1 MMYIKLMIWGMLL
14 CISNICLAAS
24 VEDYSR
30 HSDYYN
36 VKISPDGKHLAV
48 LMNDEG
54 RKRLAFL
61 RTDNF
66 EVTFALNSSGR
77 DQPAEYY
84 WVNNERVIVQV
95 VQSRGRLEL
104 PINLGEIFA
113 VNYDGSKRKMIF
125 GIRSQPGIVLSG
137 YGGFLLDKL
146 EGDNK
151 HVLIT
156 KRLLSRNG
164 DVLPEV
170 TRLNVYTGKERKVK
184 RAPISYSQFLVD
196 NDSVPRFVVGVD
208 KNHDTKMYYSEGK
221 GEDWQVF
228 NTKFDGEFTPLT
240 FSSDNKSVYALK
252 TEENKPKGLYRY
264 DLDTQKET
272 FLYRSDIADPTYAIS
287 SDLNE
292 VYGLRVDED
301 YSSYIFIKPDTQEA
315 KLHKALIQAF
325 NGDSVEITSKTKDG
339 KQMVVRVSSDRNP
352 GSFYIFDTDTMS
364 ARYLL
369 SSKQWIKK
377 EQQAET
383 EPFRIKSSDGLV
395 LNGYLTLPIGK
406 KQNLPTVVLPHGGPH
421 LRDYWRFDPQAQMLA
436 NAGYAVIKVNFRGS
450 DGYGKHFMEAG
461 YGEWGTGIQDDI
473 TQALNYAI
481 QTGVT
486 DKNRVCIFGASFGGY
501 SALQSAIREPDMYQC
516 AIGYVGVYDLPMMFD
531 EGDIKT
537 LNWGGS
543 YLNKTLG
550 TNPAE
555 LIAQSPSRNVDKLN
569 APVLIIHGEDDQRA
583 HFEHALAL
591 KEALDEK
598 GHPYE
603 WLVKDKEGHGFYNEE
618 NILEA
623 NKAILAFLEKHI
635 GDSAK

>member
-1 MMYIKLMIWGMLL
+1 MKYIIMMVWGVLL
-14 CISNICLAAS
+14 CISNVTFAAS

-30 HSDYYN
+30 HSDYHS

-54 RKRLAFL
+54 KKKLAFL

-66 EVTFALNSSGR
+66 ELTFALNSSGR
-77 DQPAEYY
+77 DQPADYY

-95 VQSRGRLEL
+95 VQSRGRLEQ

-125 GIRSQPGIVLSG
+125 GIRAQSGIAYSG

-146 EGDNK
+146 EDDKK

-156 KRLLSRNG
+156 KRLLSRDGN
-164 DVLPEV
+164 VLPEV
-170 TRLNVYTGKERKVK
+170 TKLNVYTGKERRVK

-196 NDSVPRFVVGVD
+196 NDSVPRFVVGTD
-208 KNHDTKMYYSEGK
+208 KNFDTKIYYSEGK
-221 GEDWQVF
+221 GEDWQPF
-228 NTKFDGEFTPLT
+228 ESKFEGEFTPLA

-252 TEENKPKGLYRY
+252 TEENKPQGLYRY
-264 DLDTQKET
+264 DLETEKET
-272 FLYRSDIADPTYAIS
+272 FLYRSEIADPTYAIS

-292 VYGLRVDED
+292 VYGLRLDED

-352 GSFYIFDTDTMS
+352 GSFYIFNTDTMK
-364 ARYLL
+364 ARFLL
-369 SSKQWIKK
+369 SSQQWIKK
-377 EQQAET
+377 EQQAST
-383 EPFRIKSSDGLV
+383 EPFRIKTPDGLV

-421 LRDYWRFDPQAQMLA
+421 YRDYWQFDPQAQMLA
-436 NAGYAVIKVNFRGS
+436 NAGYAVLKVNFRGS
-450 DGYGKHFMEAG
+450 EGYGKSFMEAG
-461 YGEWGTGIQDDI
+461 YGQWGTGIQDDI
-473 TQALNYAI
+473 TLALNYAI
-481 QTGVT
+481 QTGVA
-486 DKNRVCIFGASFGGY
+486 DKERVCIFGASFGGY
-501 SALQSAIREPDMYQC
+501 SALQSAIRAPEMYKC

-531 EGDIKT
+531 EGDIKGAT
-537 LNWGGS
+537 WGGA
-543 YLNKTLG
+543 YLNTTLG
-550 TNPAE
+550 TDSAE

-591 KEALDEK
+591 KEALDKK

-603 WLVKDKEGHGFYNEE
+603 WLVKDKEGHGFYNED

-623 NKAILAFLEKHI
+623 NKAILAFLDKYI
-635 GDSAK
+635 GTN